1 MYKGIDLTR
10 MECKGIISSMCPKSA
25 SSIDLTRMECKA
37 SFRDVDMCPRC
48 V

>member
-1 MYKGIDLTR
+1 